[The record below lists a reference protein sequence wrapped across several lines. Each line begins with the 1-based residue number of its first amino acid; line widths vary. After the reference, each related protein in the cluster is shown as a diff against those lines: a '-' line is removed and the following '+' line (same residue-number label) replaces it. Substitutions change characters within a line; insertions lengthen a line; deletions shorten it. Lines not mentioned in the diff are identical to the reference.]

1 MNKDRLEAFSDSVF
15 GFAITLL
22 ILGIVLPELQN
33 PPTESILRAAL
44 LHLWPNLLSYAL
56 SFAVIGIMW
65 QNHQALFRLLGR
77 ADRMTVF
84 LNLVLLGVIAFI
96 PFATYVLGK
105 YPTMHASTFLYGLTL
120 TCAAIAFNLLAMH
133 FERSGAFLPSV
144 SKWVLRETIASYRF
158 GLATYAI
165 ATLTSLYKPIL
176 SFALYLLVAAY
187 FLFPRGADSDPA
199 GDASSE

>member
-33 PPTESILRAAL
+33 PPTEGILRTAL

-77 ADRMTVF
+77 VDRTTVLF
-84 LNLVLLGVIAFI
+84 R
-96 PFATYVLGK
+96 
-105 YPTMHASTFLYGLTL
+105 
-120 TCAAIAFNLLAMH
+120 AA
-133 FERSGAFLPSV
+133 
-144 SKWVLRETIASYRF
+144 
-158 GLATYAI
+158 
-165 ATLTSLYKPIL
+165 
-176 SFALYLLVAAY
+176 
-187 FLFPRGADSDPA
+187 
-199 GDASSE
+199 

>member
-1 MNKDRLEAFSDSVF
+1 MNKNRLEAFSDSVF

-22 ILGIVLPELQN
+22 ILGIILPELQN
-33 PPTESILRAAL
+33 PPTEGILRAAL
-44 LHLWPNLLSYAL
+44 LGLWPNLLSYAL

-65 QNHQALFRLLGR
+65 QNHQALFRILGR
-77 ADRMTVF
+77 ADRTTVF

-120 TCAAIAFNLLAMH
+120 TCSATVFNLMAMH
-133 FERSGAFLPSV
+133 FEHSGAFLSSV
-144 SKWVLRETIASYRF
+144 SKRTVRETIVSYRI

-165 ATLTSLYKPIL
+165 ATLTSLYEPVL

-187 FLFPRGADSDPA
+187 FLFPRGVDSDPA
-199 GDASSE
+199 EDDSSA